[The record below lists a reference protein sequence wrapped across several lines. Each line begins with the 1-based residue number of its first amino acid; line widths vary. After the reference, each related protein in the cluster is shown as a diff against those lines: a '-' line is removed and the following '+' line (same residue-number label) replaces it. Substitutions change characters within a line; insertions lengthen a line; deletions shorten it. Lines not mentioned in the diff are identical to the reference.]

1 MTQYSERELV
11 LPTLAL
17 LDRMGLNHLPSGRH
31 SPGPPSGDPAPR
43 LTRR

>member
-17 LDRMGLNHLPSGRH
+17 LDRMGLNHLPSGRT
-31 SPGPPSGDPAPR
+31 ALAR
-43 LTRR
+43 LRAIPLLA